1 MVYEHKRGATLDL
14 SGRLTP
20 TDGQTANFTNWVGK
34 AQIRTLGDVLIDTL
48 EFTWLDAVNGDVR
61 IRSSGLTS
69 AWPLGVAEID
79 VRFETPAGD
88 FLYTTTQQVLIVRES
103 TRVSA

>member
-14 SGRLTP
+14 SGRLSP
-20 TDGQTANFTNWVGK
+20 TDGQTQDFTNWIGK

-48 EFTWLDAVNGDVR
+48 VFTWLNAATGDLR
-61 IRSSGLTS
+61 IRSSGPSS

-88 FLYTTTQQVLIVRES
+88 FLYTTTQQIMIIRES